1 MIIYNPGKKSFLN
14 YDDSREEDFD
24 LFSQEPKIE
33 EFYIPFGPVIN
44 QTEVKAPFD
53 EQINI
58 NIFNKKLDDSFHLIL
73 NNNTDKTNQ
82 STNFNIF
89 QNDNNKNEIE
99 SQILTKNILWEDT
112 EIVKVFNNIWV
123 TSEKEKEELNKKQFL
138 NKKRRIFGLEKIP
151 RKKEPNKKIEPKKD
165 NISKCINVNN
175 NLGRK
180 KRTEKD
186 IRKHNKLCKDNI
198 IVKIKGHFFQYI
210 RDITEINSLHEEIR
224 FIKLPYGFIADLNKK
239 KNEELFTMKIK
250 DILSKVPIST
260 KNKKSDTF
268 QNRLIINKIY
278 EEKKETYIIQIL
290 ELTFEELFIIFR
302 HKLNNPEDKE
312 KIREMKNKIEGLDL
326 LGEYNDYKDVTHLI
340 KEIKDNNEE
349 EMDKKDLDNYIQ
361 DVKDLCCNYKKW
373 FNDKTGRVSK
383 KIID

>member
-1 MIIYNPGKKSFLN
+1 MFFFNPGKNNFPN
-14 YDDSREEDFD
+14 YDIPKEEGFE
-24 LFSQEPKIE
+24 LLSQEPKIE

-58 NIFNKKLDDSFHLIL
+58 NIFNKKLDDSFDFIL

-99 SQILTKNILWEDT
+99 PQILTKNMLWEDT

-138 NKKRRIFGLEKIP
+138 NKKRRIFAVDKIQ
-151 RKKEPNKKIEPKKD
+151 RKKESNKKIEPKKD
-165 NISKCINVNN
+165 NISKCIKVNN

-239 KNEELFTMKIK
+239 KNEELFNMKIK

-326 LGEYNDYKDVTHLI
+326 LGEYNDYKDVTYLI
-340 KEIKDNNEE
+340 KEIKDSNEE
-349 EMDKKDLDNYIQ
+349 EMDEKELNNYIQ
-361 DVKDLCCNYKKW
+361 DVKNLCCNYKKW

-383 KIID
+383 KNN

>member
-24 LFSQEPKIE
+24 LFSQEQKNE
-33 EFYIPFGPVIN
+33 EFYNPFSPVIN

-58 NIFNKKLDDSFHLIL
+58 NIFSKKLDDSFELIL

-99 SQILTKNILWEDT
+99 PQILTKNILWEDT
-112 EIVKVFNNIWV
+112 EIVKVFNNIWA
-123 TSEKEKEELNKKQFL
+123 TSEKEKEDLNKKQFL
-138 NKKRRIFGLEKIP
+138 NQKRRIFAVDKIQ
-151 RKKEPNKKIEPKKD
+151 RKKEPNIKIEPKKD
-165 NISKCINVNN
+165 NISKCIKVNN

-340 KEIKDNNEE
+340 KEIKDSNEE

-383 KIID
+383 KNN

>member
-1 MIIYNPGKKSFLN
+1 MIIYNPEKKSFPN

-24 LFSQEPKIE
+24 LFSQEQKKE
-33 EFYIPFGPVIN
+33 EFYIPFDPVIN

-123 TSEKEKEELNKKQFL
+123 TSEKEKEELNQKQFL
-138 NKKRRIFGLEKIP
+138 NKKRRIFAVDKIQ

-165 NISKCINVNN
+165 NISKCIKVNN

-186 IRKHNKLCKDNI
+186 IRKHNKLCKEN
-198 IVKIKGHFFQYI
+198 KGTFF
-210 RDITEINSLHEEIR
+210 T
-224 FIKLPYGFIADLNKK
+224 
-239 KNEELFTMKIK
+239 
-250 DILSKVPIST
+250 
-260 KNKKSDTF
+260 
-268 QNRLIINKIY
+268 IY
-278 EEKKETYIIQIL
+278 P
-290 ELTFEELFIIFR
+290 R
-302 HKLNNPEDKE
+302 H
-312 KIREMKNKIEGLDL
+312 
-326 LGEYNDYKDVTHLI
+326 H
-340 KEIKDNNEE
+340 
-349 EMDKKDLDNYIQ
+349 
-361 DVKDLCCNYKKW
+361 
-373 FNDKTGRVSK
+373 
-383 KIID
+383 